1 MFKEIGSA
9 KPVRSVWKDRA
20 AVVVGA
26 ALLTSS
32 FWMPVQAAE
41 KSGPMSKQQH
51 ESMLAKGDAISTD
64 SMDMHKSMM
73 KGMKEM
79 EAMKSSGNAD
89 HDFAT
94 MMKKHH
100 ESALDMAQ
108 VELQHGK
115 DAKMR
120 SMAKKIIESQKKEI
134 KEFDQWLATQKQ
146 PMAEPKSKSK

>member
-1 MFKEIGSA
+1 MFQEIESA
-9 KPVRSVWKDRA
+9 KAVRSVWKNRA
-20 AVVVGA
+20 VAIVGA
-26 ALLTSS
+26 AILTSS
-32 FWMPVQAAE
+32 FLMTAQAVD

-51 ESMLAKGDAISTD
+51 EAMLAKGDAKSMD

-79 EAMKSSGNAD
+79 DAMKSSGDTD
-89 HDFAT
+89 HDFAM

-120 SMAKKIIESQKKEI
+120 SMAKGIIASQKKEI
-134 KEFDQWLATQKQ
+134 KEFDQWLAKHKQ